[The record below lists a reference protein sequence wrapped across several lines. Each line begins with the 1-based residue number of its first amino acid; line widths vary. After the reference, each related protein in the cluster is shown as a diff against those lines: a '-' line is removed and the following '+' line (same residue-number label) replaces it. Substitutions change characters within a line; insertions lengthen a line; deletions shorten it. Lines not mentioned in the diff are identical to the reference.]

1 MGRTDPLNPSIE
13 EVRCKPT
20 FRSLEYLA
28 DFAHNM
34 PFRHAFVAKLEARDA
49 HIRES
54 WINAMEAKL
63 VGEELSKCRKGEGV
77 NSYQN
82 CKYLADLYLELLKDA
97 SVSIR
102 ILYLSF

>member
-13 EVRCKPT
+13 EVR
-20 FRSLEYLA
+20 S
-28 DFAHNM
+28 
-34 PFRHAFVAKLEARDA
+34 KLEARDA

-97 SVSIR
+97 SVKG
-102 ILYLSF
+102 YKQVTVPKKA